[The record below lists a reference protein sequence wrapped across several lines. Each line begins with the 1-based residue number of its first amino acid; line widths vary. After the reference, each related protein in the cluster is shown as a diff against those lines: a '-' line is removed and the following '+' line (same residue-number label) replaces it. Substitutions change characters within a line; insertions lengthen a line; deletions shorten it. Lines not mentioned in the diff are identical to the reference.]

1 MNEVHKIIS
10 NIQAVSNILGMF
22 SSKLI
27 GRDEID
33 DINYYDDPDHVEFV
47 ICENVKGTNVIG
59 IRDVYSTVYFHKENY
74 WKFQCIELDFYI
86 LNDIFPAEYLN
97 LPKVIKIPRSDG
109 SIQDGYIKDENGV
122 KIRKSVTYDD
132 GYDKICIEVS
142 LSDNQELK
150 YLSDINDDKINSL
163 ELAKTI
169 PLDVILQH
177 NPEIKE
183 INLSLFLF
191 DEKDFI
197 KDELTDLDD
206 KIKVMKHYN
215 YEFIEWF
222 IKKVKPCIKRLEDNV
237 NIKFINSIN

>member
-1 MNEVHKIIS
+1 MDEVHKIID
-10 NIQAVSNILGMF
+10 NIQAISNILGMF

-33 DINYYDDPDHVEFV
+33 DINYYDDPNHEDFV
-47 ICENVKGTNVIG
+47 ICENVKGTNVLG

-74 WKFQCIELDFYI
+74 WKFKCVELDFYI
-86 LNDIFPAEYLN
+86 INNIFPADYLD
-97 LPKVIKIPRSDG
+97 LPKVVKIPRSDG

-142 LSDNQELK
+142 LSDNPELK
-150 YLSDINDDKINSL
+150 DLSNINENKIYSL

-169 PLDVILQH
+169 PLDVILEH

-222 IKKVKPCIKRLEDNV
+222 IKKVNPCIKRLEDKINV
-237 NIKFINSIN
+237 KFINSID

>member
-1 MNEVHKIIS
+1 MNQVHKIIS

-22 SSKLI
+22 SSKVI

-33 DINYYDDPDHVEFV
+33 DINYYNDPDYEDF
-47 ICENVKGTNVIG
+47 ITCENVKGTNVVG

-109 SIQDGYIKDENGV
+109 SIQDGYIKDNNGV
-122 KIRKSVTYDD
+122 KVRKSVTYDNGFD
-132 GYDKICIEVS
+132 MICIEVS
-142 LSDNQELK
+142 LSDNPLLK
-150 YLSDINDDKINSL
+150 DLSDINEDKINSL
-163 ELAKTI
+163 ELAKTL
-169 PLDVILQH
+169 PLDVILEH

-183 INLSLFLF
+183 IKLSLFLF

-215 YEFIEWF
+215 FEFIEWF
-222 IKKVKPCIKRLEDNV
+222 IKKVFPCIKRLEDKV
-237 NIKFINSIN
+237 KFINVIQ